1 MKFFHVQII
10 ICILFSIQQN
20 LTNMNLNNDEEE
32 KVPIGQNDIKN
43 INLEEAVSNISK
55 LFNDKIY
62 NMNMQINNLINNTLN
77 TQGQLLNNSEL
88 EQQEIKEMLKEINK
102 LKKRYKRNLI
112 FSYAIC
118 SIILFTFFIFYCT
131 DNLNNRNRKN
141 LTGYKNPV
149 QIKNENTQ
157 LDIV

>member
-20 LTNMNLNNDEEE
+20 LTNKNINNNEEE
-32 KVPIGQNDIKN
+32 KFPIGQNDIKN

>member
-20 LTNMNLNNDEEE
+20 LTNKNINNDEEE

>member
-1 MKFFHVQII
+1 MKFFYVQMI
-10 ICILFSIQQN
+10 ICLFFSIQQN
-20 LTNMNLNNDEEE
+20 LPNKYINNEEEE

-62 NMNMQINNLINNTLN
+62 NMNIQINNMINNTLN

-149 QIKNENTQ
+149 QINNENTQ

>member
-10 ICILFSIQQN
+10 ICIFFSIQQN
-20 LTNMNLNNDEEE
+20 LTNKNINNDEEE

>member
-1 MKFFHVQII
+1 MKFFYVQII
-10 ICILFSIQQN
+10 ICIFFSIQQN
-20 LTNMNLNNDEEE
+20 LTNKNINNDEEE

-62 NMNMQINNLINNTLN
+62 NMNIQINNMINNTLN
-77 TQGQLLNNSEL
+77 TQGQLLNNSVL

>member
-10 ICILFSIQQN
+10 ICIFFSIQQN
-20 LTNMNLNNDEEE
+20 LTNKNINNDEEE

-88 EQQEIKEMLKEINK
+88 EQKEIKEIIKEINK